1 MGPEKAI
8 LSSAISI
15 SKFSR
20 LIHHPKAKAVQ
31 TLTRVPR
38 PSFAVG
44 MSARLLRRVLQER
57 EAAPQDTDGADDDQ
71 PAEEEASPPR
81 SSARNLF
88 DLLDDGNG
96 DSDGDEED
104 KKVRAFRSLMIISL
118 GFIVVRL

>member
-1 MGPEKAI
+1 
-8 LSSAISI
+8 
-15 SKFSR
+15 
-20 LIHHPKAKAVQ
+20 
-31 TLTRVPR
+31 
-38 PSFAVG
+38 

-57 EAAPQDTDGADDDQ
+57 EAAPQDTDVADDDQ

-96 DSDGDEED
+96 DGDGDEED
-104 KKVRAFRSLMIISL
+104 KEVRASRSLITISL